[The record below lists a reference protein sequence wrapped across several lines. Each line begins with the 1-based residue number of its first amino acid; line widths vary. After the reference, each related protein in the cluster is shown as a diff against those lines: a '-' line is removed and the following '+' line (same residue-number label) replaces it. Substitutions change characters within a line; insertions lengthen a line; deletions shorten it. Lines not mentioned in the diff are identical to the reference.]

1 MPRPACP
8 TATTSRLPSPQP
20 SPVKVGERAPKLL
33 RYLFAPFLVALSF
46 LTLLP
51 VGVREPT
58 DAEISR
64 SRGWYPFVG
73 LLYGLLLVV
82 LLGLCYLLVP
92 RFALTSLPAALL
104 VAAPAL
110 VNRFLHLDG
119 LMDFCDAMWGGRTA
133 ERRLEIMRDSRVG
146 SFAVAGCLCVL
157 LVKFAALDSVR
168 LTGWEFVALLL
179 FPMVSRWTMT
189 LLLTVF
195 PYGRQQGIG
204 SAFAQGNRPWL
215 PTGLGLLSVAAA
227 AWLLLGPAG
236 VAVLI
241 VVSLLALLLGW
252 WSARRLGGGLTGDCY
267 GAANEIMEAVTLT
280 LLLALLSFPYF
291 GFDPVH
297 VGYGSGI
304 VQSIPI
310 TIGIGLP
317 PGSGGWSSYPGP

>member
-1 MPRPACP
+1 M
-8 TATTSRLPSPQP
+8 
-20 SPVKVGERAPKLL
+20 L

-51 VGVREPT
+51 VGVREPS

-82 LLGLCYLLVP
+82 ALLLCYLLAP
-92 RFALTSLPAALL
+92 RLALTSLPAALL
-104 VAAPAL
+104 VTVPAL

-146 SFAVAGCLCVL
+146 SFAVAGCVCVML
-157 LVKFAALDSVR
+157 IKFAALDSIR
-168 LTGWEFVALLL
+168 LSGWEFAALLL

-195 PYGRQQGIG
+195 PYGRSQGIG
-204 SAFAQGNRPWL
+204 SAFAQSSRSWL
-215 PTGLGLLSVAAA
+215 ATGLGLLSVAAA
-227 AWLLLGPAG
+227 AWLLLGPVG
-236 VAVLI
+236 VAALLI
-241 VVSLLALLLGW
+241 VSLLTLLLGR
-252 WSARRLGGGLTGDCY
+252 WSAKRLGGGLTGDCY
-267 GAANEIMEAVTLT
+267 GAANEIMEAVALT
-280 LLLALLSFPYF
+280 LLLALLASPYF
-291 GFDPVH
+291 GFNPVY

-304 VQSIPI
+304 IHSIPI
-310 TIGIGLP
+310 PIAIGLP
-317 PGSGGWSSYPGP
+317 PESGGWWSYPAS